1 MDFWIL
7 DWISGFLD
15 FRMDSGFPLGSLDF
29 TVEFWISVG
38 FLDFTVDFRISV
50 WISTDSVRNF
60 FRDGPLGHGHSSK
73 YTKGVA
79 HTKNDA
85 IMT

>member
-15 FRMDSGFPLGSLDF
+15 FRMDSGFPLGS
-29 TVEFWISVG
+29 
-38 FLDFTVDFRISV
+38 LDFTVDFRISV